1 MDDLLKQIKTMKKL
15 GGITNILSFLPGAT
29 KMKEFLKDKGF
40 EEDIIKKQESII
52 LSMTKKERKNPD
64 ILNSS
69 RKFRIANGSGTKI
82 QDVNSLLKKFKEM
95 KVIAEKVGN
104 MDKRQLADIMKT
116 LGDMN
121 NETI

>member
-1 MDDLLKQIKTMKKL
+1 MKKL

>member
-1 MDDLLKQIKTMKKL
+1 
-15 GGITNILSFLPGAT
+15 
-29 KMKEFLKDKGF
+29 
-40 EEDIIKKQESII
+40 
-52 LSMTKKERKNPD
+52 
-64 ILNSS
+64 
-69 RKFRIANGSGTKI
+69 
-82 QDVNSLLKKFKEM
+82 M